1 MVAVFFSVNMSKL
14 MKRCSTEIVSC
25 CSLQS
30 TLRASYIRIQQAA
43 GLLEVPPDLLTYI
56 SL

>member
-1 MVAVFFSVNMSKL
+1 